1 MNITKPQNSLSK
13 TQISII
19 KTLIYFDVF
28 SYPLTLEQIHHF
40 FQDCQIEDSIIDQSL
55 NGLCENNI
63 IYKIGN
69 FYSIHNNQELVNK
82 RIIGNKYAEKVT
94 KKALRN
100 ARLIGSFPYVREVCI
115 SGSLS
120 KGYMDES
127 GDVDFFII
135 TKSERLWIART
146 LLILYKKIFLLN
158 SRKYF
163 CVNYFIDENN
173 LEIPDKN
180 IFTAT
185 EILTLIPTYQSTFY
199 HQFITKNNWAF
210 DFLPNRIID
219 KNIQIVH
226 KNTFIKTISEKLLD
240 SKLGEKLDGLFMK
253 LTIKKWKQKFNYMRK
268 EQFELA
274 MRSRKYVSKHHP
286 QSFQEKVLNKIT
298 EKVNEFENRHQV
310 KLTNND

>member
-28 SYPLTLEQIHHF
+28 SYPLTIEQIHHF
-40 FQDCQIEDSIIDQSL
+40 FQDCKIEESIIDQSL

-94 KKALRN
+94 KKALKN

-120 KGYMDES
+120 KGYLDES

-146 LLILYKKIFLLN
+146 LLIFYKKIFLLN
-158 SRKYF
+158 SHKYF

-180 IFTAT
+180 LFTAT
-185 EILTLIPTYQSTFY
+185 EILTLIPTFHSNLY
-199 HQFITKNNWAF
+199 HQFIAKNTWAF
-210 DFLPNRIID
+210 EFLPNKKTD
-219 KNIQIVH
+219 NNINILY
-226 KNTFIKTISEKLLD
+226 KTNVLKSFSEKLLD

-253 LTIKKWKQKFNYMRK
+253 LTIKKWKKKFSYMQSA
-268 EQFELA
+268 QFELA

-286 QSFQEKVLNKIT
+286 QSFQEKVLDKIT
-298 EKVNEFENRHQV
+298 DKINEFESKHQV